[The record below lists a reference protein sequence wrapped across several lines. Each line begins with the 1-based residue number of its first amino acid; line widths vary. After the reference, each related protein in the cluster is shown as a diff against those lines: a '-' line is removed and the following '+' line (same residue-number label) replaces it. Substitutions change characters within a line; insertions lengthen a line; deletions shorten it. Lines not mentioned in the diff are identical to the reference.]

1 MCWKC
6 DAVEVESPGPKIK
19 GSPLDT
25 WYWFGVLGLGFM
37 VVSIVFFALGLGR

>member
-6 DAVEVESPGPKIK
+6 DSIEVKEAPVQKKTSV
-19 GSPLDT
+19 DT

-37 VVSIVFFALGLGR
+37 LVSVLSFAVGFFSR